1 MVVDLL
7 LGVAANMGFCVC
19 SMFCCIFSCV
29 FLCFA
34 IILIGRES
42 LLLLYFVF
50 FWCLLNVMPLF
61 LTVLWVSMQCVIVL
75 FPDHTHVHFL
85 SFKNV

>member
-1 MVVDLL
+1 
-7 LGVAANMGFCVC
+7 MGFCVC
-19 SMFCCIFSCV
+19 SMFCCILSCV
-29 FLCFA
+29 PLCFA

-50 FWCLLNVMPLF
+50 FWCLLNVLSLF

-75 FPDHTHVHFL
+75 FPDHTHAHFYHSNMCENL
-85 SFKNV
+85 QLK

>member
-19 SMFCCIFSCV
+19 SMFCCILSCV
-29 FLCFA
+29 PLCFA

-42 LLLLYFVF
+42 LLFLYFVF
-50 FWCLLNVMPLF
+50 
-61 LTVLWVSMQCVIVL
+61 
-75 FPDHTHVHFL
+75 L
-85 SFKNV
+85 SGVF

>member
-19 SMFCCIFSCV
+19 SMFCCKLSCV
-29 FLCFA
+29 PLCFA

-50 FWCLLNVMPLF
+50 FL
-61 LTVLWVSMQCVIVL
+61 VSFKCFAAISHSAVGKYAICDCVI
-75 FPDHTHVHFL
+75 
-85 SFKNV
+85 S